1 VEAERSLNNVTE
13 SKINKNIM
21 NKLIFISLVAL
32 ILPMTLAGQG
42 RLDID
47 KPDALRILQEE
58 RMKERMKSDSKT
70 LEGYRVLLYFS
81 EDRSAAER
89 VRSRFINEYSE
100 NFNCDLEWDEPKFKV
115 YAGSFITRA
124 EAVELL
130 YFVREK
136 FPNAMIVKTKL
147 KSTR

>member
-1 VEAERSLNNVTE
+1 M
-13 SKINKNIM
+13 M
-21 NKLIFISLVAL
+21 NKLILTFLVML
-32 ILPMTLAGQG
+32 IFPAFLLAQG

-47 KPDALRILQEE
+47 KPDALRVLQEE

-81 EDRSAAER
+81 EDRSAADR
-89 VRSRFINEYSE
+89 VKSRFLNEFSA
-100 NFNCDLEWDEPKFKV
+100 NFDCDVEWDEPKFKV
-115 YAGSFITRA
+115 YAGSFISRA

-147 KSTR
+147 RSTK